1 MEGANV
7 LMSKNGFSLKKALPL
22 IAITWTISLVTTLA
36 FVYFAPSIFPPLETQ
51 NIADAAVTASKID
64 EGAIVTVKLA
74 DGSVT
79 SAKILD
85 GSITTVDL
93 MDGSITS
100 IKVANGTITNAK
112 LAEEAVTTNKIA
124 DGAIVTAKLADGAVT
139 SAKIVNGAII
149 AEDLADGS
157 VIAVK
162 IKDGAVTTNK
172 IADGAIVTAKLAD
185 GAVTSAKIV
194 NGAIIAEDLADG
206 SVIAVKIKDGAVTT
220 NKIADGAVTT
230 PKIADGVVTDVK
242 LASDAIPY
250 FATYNASLVSTQST
264 SFVDLPETALNITL
278 NRKSNLMIMFSAEAW
293 VDGAGDEIYVRA
305 LVNSTVANPNS
316 GSLTLFTTAGE
327 SQHGSYAVN
336 FYLEDVDA
344 GAYTVRIQW
353 SERLGASFAHMGDR
367 TLHVIALPA

>member
-1 MEGANV
+1 MEGCDV
-7 LMSKNGFSLKKALPL
+7 LMSEKGFSLKKALPL
-22 IAITWTISLVTTLA
+22 IAITWIISLVTTLA
-36 FVYFAPSIFPPLETQ
+36 LVYFAPSIFPPLETQ
-51 NIADAAVTASKID
+51 NIADGAVTASKID

-100 IKVANGTITNAK
+100 IKVANGTITNTK
-112 LAEEAVTTNKIA
+112 LAERAVTSEKIADDSITSLKVA
-124 DGAIVTAKLADGAVT
+124 DGAIVTAKLADGSVT

-157 VIAVK
+157 IIAVK
-162 IKDGAVTTNK
+162 I
-172 IADGAIVTAKLAD
+172 
-185 GAVTSAKIV
+185 
-194 NGAIIAEDLADG
+194 E
-206 SVIAVKIKDGAVTT
+206 DGAVTT

-230 PKIADGVVTDVK
+230 SKIANGVVSDIK

-250 FATYNASLVSTQST
+250 FATYNVSLVSTQST
-264 SFVDLPETALNITL
+264 SFVDVPETSLNITL

-293 VDGAGDEIYVRA
+293 VDGAGDELYVRA

-316 GSLTLFTTAGE
+316 GSWLLFTTAGE

-353 SERLGASFAHMGDR
+353 SERLGASYAHMGDR
-367 TLHVIALPA
+367 TLHVLALPA

>member
-1 MEGANV
+1 
-7 LMSKNGFSLKKALPL
+7 MSGNGFSLKKALPI
-22 IAITWTISLVTTLA
+22 IAIAWIISLVTTLA
-36 FVYFAPSIFPPLETQ
+36 LVYFAPSIFPPLGTQ
-51 NIADAAVTASKID
+51 DIADAAITTPKID

-85 GSITTVDL
+85 GSLTTVDL
-93 MDGSITS
+93 MDGSISS
-100 IKVANGTITNAK
+100 IKVVDEAITSSKVADGAVTAGK
-112 LAEEAVTTNKIA
+112 LADDSVTNLKVA
-124 DGAIVTAKLADGAVT
+124 DGAIVTAKLADGAIT

-157 VIAVK
+157 ILTVK
-162 IKDGAVTTNK
+162 IA
-172 IADGAIVTAKLAD
+172 
-185 GAVTSAKIV
+185 
-194 NGAIIAEDLADG
+194 
-206 SVIAVKIKDGAVTT
+206 DGAVTT

-230 PKIADGVVTDVK
+230 PKIANGAVTDTK

-250 FATYNASLVSTQST
+250 FATYNASLASTQTT
-264 SFVDLPETALNITL
+264 SFVDVPETALNITL
-278 NRKSNLMIMFSAEAW
+278 NRKSNLIIMFSAEAW
-293 VDGAGDEIYVRA
+293 VSGAGDELYVRA

-344 GAYTVRIQW
+344 GAYTVKIQW
-353 SERLGASFAHMGDR
+353 SERLGASLAHMGDR